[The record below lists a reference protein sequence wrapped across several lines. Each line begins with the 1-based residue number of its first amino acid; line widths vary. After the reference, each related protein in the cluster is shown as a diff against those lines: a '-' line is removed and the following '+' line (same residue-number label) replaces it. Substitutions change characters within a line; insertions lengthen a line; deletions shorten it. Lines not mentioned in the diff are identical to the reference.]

1 MKLTKSKLKQ
11 IIREELDTMGNV
23 HPADQGLKSIVPGG
37 EGALPSGRAVDTRGG
52 PHMSAEKFVDMFM
65 AFAYMVKSDQVRP
78 DEFKGAI
85 AKLAVD
91 AGQAQANPTGE
102 DF

>member
-1 MKLTKSKLKQ
+1 MKLTKTKLKQ
-11 IIREELDTMGNV
+11 MIQET
-23 HPADQGLKSIVPGG
+23 LKEIDV
-37 EGALPSGRAVDTRGG
+37 LPSGRRADTRGG

-65 AFAYMVKSDQVRP
+65 AFAYMVESDQVRP

-85 AKLAVD
+85 AKLTVSAK
-91 AGQAQANPTGE
+91 QAQANPTGE